1 MTLSLSSAKA
11 ALVNGVFGD
20 PLLHIRLRHL
30 KRSLLFDLGD
40 SARLPARIVH
50 QVSDVFIS
58 HAHFDHIGGFLWFLR
73 SCLGSPVLRHLF
85 GPPGLVGHIRG
96 MLGGIHWDRIGERG
110 PVFELTEVGE
120 SDTVSYRLKL
130 ALMSSS
136 LWGRIRCAT
145 AFSWMKRPSVCGWRP
160 SITESRFSPLPSRR
174 RVCFE

>member
-1 MTLSLSSAKA
+1 MPAEGTQLDLAAKVHVTAVPVTLSLSSAKA

-120 SDTVSYRLKL
+120 SDTVSYRLKVGIDEL
-130 ALMSSS
+130 EPLGTHPMRD
-136 LWGRIRCAT
+136 G
-145 AFSWMKRPSVCGWRP
+145 G
-160 SITESRFSPLPSRR
+160 SRG
-174 RVCFE
+174 